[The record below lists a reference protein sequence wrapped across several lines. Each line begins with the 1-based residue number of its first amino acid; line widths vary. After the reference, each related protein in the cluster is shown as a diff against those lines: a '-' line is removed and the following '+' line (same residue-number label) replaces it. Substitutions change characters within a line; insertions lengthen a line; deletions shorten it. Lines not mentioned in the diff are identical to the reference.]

1 MVVLVLVGSG
11 DGSMDCLTFFLPCH
25 HSHTREY
32 ALVSLVDPNCKDEWA
47 QRVDKL
53 EELPKLLAAL
63 FREPAYIEEEE
74 ERGEAGEERWEYD
87 AEGIARPVAAVPRR
101 APAASN
107 GGELEWVYVR
117 VLRPAGPTY
126 TVLELPGLPAP
137 PGAEGEDPELDAG
150 VREVLRQHPAYLLL
164 ALVPVP
170 DLFHRARS
178 VWFAKEVREGR
189 VRLFCRVRSA
199 LVGWG
204 GGWVCVH
211 ASNARRPGSC
221 PACPEAHPDSP
232 PPRGRSMYA
241 GLISN
246 RTKTPTTTN
255 TNPTQKCLS
264 NKHAPPPPPPPPP
277 PPIQIQQ
284 QNTRHF
290 EQTPTMT
297 TTMTTTTTDT
307 NPITKRPA
315 FRTKKHPPP
324 QIPPPKPNQKRP
336 PRWTPSRSAR
346 SGW

>member
-137 PGAEGEDPELDAG
+137 PGAEGRTRSWTQGCGRCCGSTPPTSSWPWSPSPTSSTARAACGSPRRCVRG
-150 VREVLRQHPAYLLL
+150 VFACFVGSGLL
-164 ALVPVP
+164 
-170 DLFHRARS
+170 
-178 VWFAKEVREGR
+178 W
-189 VRLFCRVRSA
+189 
-199 LVGWG
+199 WG
-204 GGWVCVH
+204 GGVGGCACMRRTPDGQAAARLVQRHTRIAHHHVVVVCT
-211 ASNARRPGSC
+211 RGSF
-221 PACPEAHPDSP
+221 
-232 PPRGRSMYA
+232 R
-241 GLISN
+241 I
-246 RTKTPTTTN
+246 
-255 TNPTQKCLS
+255 
-264 NKHAPPPPPPPPP
+264 
-277 PPIQIQQ
+277 
-284 QNTRHF
+284 
-290 EQTPTMT
+290 EQ
-297 TTMTTTTTDT
+297 
-307 NPITKRPA
+307 R
-315 FRTKKHPPP
+315 HPPP
-324 QIPPPKPNQKRP
+324 QTQIQHKNAFRTNTHHHHHHHHHHHRYKSNNKTPGISNKHPP
-336 PRWTPSRSAR
+336 
-346 SGW
+346 